1 MMKLKKTAKETV
13 EALKQNGFTASWK
26 VAKKAYEVTSLTG
39 ETMMIY
45 TNGTAD
51 AADTEWE
58 ADLVRLLADLFEFE
72 QTAETEAATTATE
85 SAEDADQGAFEGS
98 LPTLPTEAENAPQ
111 GDFEGFSEEQTG
123 LTVSMPKDGFTD
135 GAIKRLKDLIFSKRH
150 LIWKALGVNNLRI
163 EVSEDRVSFPW
174 WDRIPAPEETQAY
187 TAFIAAISAF
197 AKNAKRVN
205 VTERSEV
212 ESEKYAFRGFLL
224 RLGFIGPECAAQR
237 KLLLRNL
244 SGSASF
250 PNGQKYTAFCSAQK
264 AKRDAAKEVSA

>member
-26 VAKKAYEVTSLTG
+26 VAKKAYEVTSLAG

-45 TNGTAD
+45 SNGTAD

-58 ADLVRLLADLFEFE
+58 ADLVRLLGDLFEFE
-72 QTAETEAATTATE
+72 QTAETEAATTAAE

-98 LPTLPTEAENAPQ
+98 LPTETENVPQ
-111 GDFEGFSEEQTG
+111 GDFEGFSEEPSG
-123 LTVSMPKDGFTD
+123 LTISMPKDGFTD
-135 GAIKRLKDLIFSKRH
+135 A
-150 LIWKALGVNNLRI
+150 ALDNLRRLVDGKASLISKAMGAERLTI
-163 EVSEDRVSFPW
+163 ETEGDRVSFPW

-205 VTERSEV
+205 VTERGEV

>member
-39 ETMMIY
+39 KTMMIY

-58 ADLVRLLADLFEFE
+58 SE
-72 QTAETEAATTATE
+72 QTAEPETATTAAE
-85 SAEDADQGAFEGS
+85 SAEDADQGAFEG
-98 LPTLPTEAENAPQ
+98 LLPTEAENAPQ
-111 GDFEGFSEEQTG
+111 GDFGAFSEEPTG
-123 LTVSMPKDGFTD
+123 LTVSMPLDGFTD
-135 GAIKRLKDLIFSKRH
+135 A
-150 LIWKALGVNNLRI
+150 ALENLRKLVDGKASLISKAMGAERLTI
-163 EVSEDRVSFPW
+163 ETEGDRVSFPW
-174 WDRIPAPEETQAY
+174 WDWIPAPEETQAY

-205 VTERSEV
+205 VTERGEV

-250 PNGQKYTAFCSAQK
+250 PNSQKYTAFCSAQK
-264 AKRDAAKEVSA
+264 AKRDSAKEVSA